1 MQIDR
6 RLNSRPLPQRPRREF
21 KLSLGGFRFWLTLSA
36 IGILGALVIL
46 LIQILL
52 FARSLDRI
60 PAGQVVAGVPVGG
73 LTRPEAESRLNKVY
87 GSPLRL
93 DYRGSVFQLDPA
105 LVNFQLDST
114 TMLGQVSAAQS
125 SGSVWADFWAYLWGE
140 TPPPP
145 ASVPLQASF
154 DQDSLNKFL
163 ANVAARYD
171 DTGTPA
177 QADPATLGFTPG
189 SAGYALDA
197 NTAFTLINAALR
209 SPAPA
214 NRTVTLP
221 VNDFSV
227 SPPTFETLADLLQ
240 ADIRLHQFDG
250 TVHFYIVDLQTG
262 ETLNRAIRA
271 QQPFEVGDG
280 IAFSGMST
288 IKIPVMVTYF
298 RYKDDALTA
307 DELLLFSGIFGESAN
322 TYTDLILSLLGDGSG
337 LIGANIVSDTMAELG
352 LRNTYLAGLLDT
364 LNAITS
370 PRLTPANSRADIDL
384 APDRYNQ
391 TSADDMGRLLVM
403 IYECSQ
409 GRGKLIDSF
418 SSQFTAE
425 ECATMMDILSQN
437 EVGPIF
443 VAGGS
448 PGARVIHKHG
458 WDLLP
463 LNNVADAAYVF
474 SPGGDYVMTVYMHRD
489 EPVLFDDANRLII
502 SLATAAYNFYNRQ

>member
-6 RLNSRPLPQRPRREF
+6 RLNSRPGPVRPRQRF
-21 KLSLGGFRFWLTLSA
+21 KLDLGGFRFWLTLSA
-36 IGILGALVIL
+36 IGILGSLVLL

-52 FARSLDRI
+52 FARSLERI

-73 LTRPEAESRLNKVY
+73 LTKAEAESRLNEVY
-87 GSPLRL
+87 GSPLTL
-93 DYRGSVFQLDPA
+93 NYRGSSFQLDPA
-105 LVNFQLDST
+105 HVNFQLDT
-114 TMLGQVSAAQS
+114 ETMLRQVSAAQS

-145 ASVPLQASF
+145 APVSLQAGF
-154 DQDSLNKFL
+154 DQVALDQFL
-163 ANVAARYD
+163 ADVAARYD
-171 DTGTPA
+171 DGGAPA
-177 QADPATLGFTPG
+177 QADVTALNFIPG
-189 SAGYALDA
+189 SAGFALAADSA
-197 NTAFTLINAALR
+197 STLINAALR
-209 SPAPA
+209 SPTD
-214 NRTVTLP
+214 RTVTLP
-221 VNDFSV
+221 VNDFSA
-227 SPPTFETLADLLQ
+227 SPPTFDTLADLLQ
-240 ADIRLHQFDG
+240 ANIRLHQFDG
-250 TVHFYIVDLQTG
+250 TVHFYIANLQTG

-271 QQPFEVGDG
+271 GQPFEIGDG

-307 DELLLFSGIFGESAN
+307 DERLLFSGIFGESAN

-337 LIGANIVSDTMAELG
+337 LIGTNIVSDTMAELG

-370 PRLTPANSRADIDL
+370 PRITPANSRADIDL

-391 TSADDMGRLLVM
+391 TAADDMGQLLVM

-409 GRGKLIDSF
+409 GRGKLIESF
-418 SSQFTAE
+418 AGQFTAE

-448 PGARVIHKHG
+448 PGATVIHKHG

-474 SPGGDYVMTVYMHRD
+474 SPGGDYVMTVYIHRD
-489 EPVLFDDANRLII
+489 EPVLFEDANRLII
-502 SLATAAYNFYNRQ
+502 SLATAVFNFYNPK